1 MISID
6 YIELIVTNTCMLSC
20 VRLFATPWT
29 AARQTPLST
38 GFSRQE
44 YWSGLPYPSAGDL
57 PNPGIKPRSHVFD
70 RQVDSLPLSHLG
82 SPVLKSIY
90 VFYF

>member
-57 PNPGIKPRSHVFD
+57 PNPGIKPVSPGLHW
-70 RQVDSLPLSHLG
+70 QVDPLTLRHLR
-82 SPVLKSIY
+82 SPNSGT
-90 VFYF
+90 

>member
-6 YIELIVTNTCMLSC
+6 YIELTVTNTCMLSC
-20 VRLFATPWT
+20 VQLFATPWT
-29 AARQTPLST
+29 VARQTPLST

-57 PNPGIKPRSHVFD
+57 PNPGIKPVSPGLHWQADPLTLRHLRSPN
-70 RQVDSLPLSHLG
+70 SSN
-82 SPVLKSIY
+82 
-90 VFYF
+90 